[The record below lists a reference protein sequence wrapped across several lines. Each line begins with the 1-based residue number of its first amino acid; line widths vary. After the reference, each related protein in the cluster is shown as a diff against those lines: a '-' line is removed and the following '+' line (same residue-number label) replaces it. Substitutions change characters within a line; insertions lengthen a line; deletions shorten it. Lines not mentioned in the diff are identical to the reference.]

1 MLLPIEKIFRG
12 VKPSQNIKPEV
23 LFSHQQ
29 LHDAGT
35 PKSTKILSIA
45 SAGVITSTIMLA
57 TSPSYAET
65 NKLFND
71 RLEVNFLALQGFQ
84 AIQAQD
90 GAFRPE
96 DEEQESNFQ
105 RLRVNLQLKFHIT
118 ENIVADVD
126 IAEEP
131 NDFGNNGDRDFSFH
145 QDFGGI
151 EFNLLGLAGR
161 GSDDKNLTLRI
172 GNIGAAPFQFKG
184 FQDGAD
190 NQGNALVGN
199 SPVDYAT
206 AENGAQLSYT
216 QSLGGLV
223 ESYNITGHITGSSFG
238 EQFQEDRGFNGR
250 LQGTLNLTG
259 GFKVGLNFFQADQ
272 GDQLN
277 FNGGD
282 VASLDGV
289 TTTNYRFGDGENY
302 NFSASGS
309 GTRDTHVGVLPGLD
323 MSIIQLNLAYQ
334 PNANTS
340 LIAMV
345 GRAEDDFAFSN
356 AAGDILPGIANL
368 DAAGNRFE
376 SNEVV
381 RADSAVDYF
390 VLEAQQY
397 ILPGKLYV
405 AGRYTNASNDTDTIS
420 GDDTLER
427 IQVAAGY
434 WVNKKTL
441 WKFEYVDQDEEANS
455 GGQIGGGFD
464 GIITELSVKF

>member
-1 MLLPIEKIFRG
+1 MYFPFDVIYRRVKTAHLFESRALPSSGGR
-12 VKPSQNIKPEV
+12 
-23 LFSHQQ
+23 
-29 LHDAGT
+29 HDSCSAKTG
-35 PKSTKILSIA
+35 KKVSIA
-45 SAGVITSTIMLA
+45 SASALTSAIMLA
-57 TSPSYAET
+57 ISPSHAET
-65 NKLFND
+65 NTLFND

-84 AIQAQD
+84 SIQAQD
-90 GAFRPE
+90 GAFRPGDE
-96 DEEQESNFQ
+96 DQESNFQ

-118 ENIVADVD
+118 DNIVADVD

-161 GSDDKNLTLRI
+161 GSDDKNLTLRV

-190 NQGNALVGN
+190 NQGNALIGN

-216 QSLGGLV
+216 QTLGGVV
-223 ESYNITGHITGSSFG
+223 ESYNIAGHITGSSFG
-238 EQFQEDRGFNGR
+238 EQFQDGRGYNGR
-250 LQGTLNLTG
+250 LQGTLNFAG

-272 GDQLN
+272 SDQLN
-277 FNGGD
+277 FNAGG

-309 GTRDTHVGVLPGLD
+309 GTRDTHIGVMPGLD

-334 PNANTS
+334 PSSNTS

-356 AAGDILPGIANL
+356 AAGDILPGIANV
-368 DAAGNRFE
+368 DATGNRFE

-381 RADSAVDYF
+381 RADSAVDYV

-397 ILPGKLYV
+397 LLPGKFYV
-405 AGRYTNASNDTDTIS
+405 AGRYTNATNDTDGIS

-427 IQVAAGY
+427 IQVATGY
-434 WVNKKTL
+434 WFNKKTL

-464 GIITELSVKF
+464 GVITEVSVKF

>member
-1 MLLPIEKIFRG
+1 MLLSRIDIHRHVDTPCLMDTVASPSSRPAPG
-12 VKPSQNIKPEV
+12 VFPFKVVSGV
-23 LFSHQQ
+23 
-29 LHDAGT
+29 AR
-35 PKSTKILSIA
+35 LSLLT
-45 SAGVITSTIMLA
+45 SAIMLA
-57 TSPSYAET
+57 TTTSHANE

-71 RLEVNFLALQGFQ
+71 RLEVGFLALQGFQ
-84 AIQAQD
+84 GIQAD
-90 GAFRPE
+90 SGAFRPE
-96 DEEQESNFQ
+96 DEEQEPNFQ

-118 ENIVADVD
+118 DNIVADVD

-145 QDFGGI
+145 QDFAGI
-151 EFNLLGLAGR
+151 EFNVLGLANR
-161 GSDDKNLTLRI
+161 ATDDKNLTLRV

-206 AENGAQLSYT
+206 AENGAQLSFT
-216 QSLGGLV
+216 QTLNPGFL
-223 ESYNITGHITGSSFG
+223 ESYNVTGHITGSSFG

-250 LQGTLNLTG
+250 IQGTLNFAG

-272 GDQLN
+272 GDQLD
-277 FNGGD
+277 FNADG

-302 NFSASGS
+302 NFSATGS
-309 GTRDTHVGVLPGLD
+309 GTRDTHVGIMPGLD

-334 PNANTS
+334 PNPNS
-340 LIAMV
+340 SVIAMI

-356 AAGDILPGIANL
+356 ANADILPGITNFD
-368 DAAGNRFE
+368 DAGARVE

-381 RADSAVDYF
+381 EADSAVDYF

-397 ILPGKLYV
+397 LYPGKLYI
-405 AGRYTNASNDTDTIS
+405 AGRYTNASNDTD
-420 GDDTLER
+420 GVDGEDTLER
-427 IQVAAGY
+427 VQIGGGY
-434 WVNKKTL
+434 WINNKTL
-441 WKFEYVDQDEEANS
+441 LKAEYVDQDEEANS
-455 GGQIGGGFD
+455 GGQIGGFD
-464 GIITELSVKF
+464 GFITEVSVKF